1 MITRSGEAVYLSPSP
16 CEAPRLPLIPYICLP
31 LAELEEEAR
40 LDLLT
45 CPCTLEWGG
54 SENMGQTL
62 NSDAF
67 AFFICVKKMLHMFLN
82 YLNNNKTV

>member
-1 MITRSGEAVYLSPSP
+1 LITGSGEAVYLSPSP

-45 CPCTLEWGG
+45 APVPWNRGDT
-54 SENMGQTL
+54 ENTGQTL
-62 NSDAF
+62 NSDAI
-67 AFFICVKKMLHMFLN
+67 AFVILYV
-82 YLNNNKTV
+82 